1 MRPFAIQR
9 ATHGDVDEL
18 VALWQRARWDSQP
31 WLEDRMQRS
40 HADDTRY
47 FREIL
52 MTQTSV
58 WLARSDRSS
67 LGFIALAN
75 SHVEQLFV
83 DPSEQGKG
91 IGTTLL
97 DHAKALFPA
106 GLTLFTH
113 RRNARARAFY
123 ERQAFRASEFGVSP
137 APESE
142 PDVKYVWLPS

>member
-31 WLEDRMQRS
+31 WLEDRLQRS

-58 WLARSDRSS
+58 WLALSDRSC
-67 LGFIALAN
+67 LGFIA
-75 SHVEQLFV
+75 
-83 DPSEQGKG
+83 
-91 IGTTLL
+91 TTLL

-142 PDVKYVWLPS
+142 PDVKYVWLPT